1 MMSEQKDL
9 QGVQETLLLPLWGRA
24 IESKKNQALLV
35 DNVANKIIENINYD
49 FTKIEKKVN
58 KLSCASWI
66 SRSIYF
72 DSKISDFLK
81 IYPEGTIINIGC
93 GLDTTYDRVNNGKA
107 TWYELDFPEVINIRR
122 QFIKESEN
130 RIFLPYSVFDKEW
143 YSRIKNRKEVFI
155 MLAGV
160 IYYFNEKQ
168 VKELFDDISNQFE
181 YVDMVFDYSSPI
193 GVKIANKKVIKDGGM
208 DKSAYLK
215 WGVKDI
221 KIIKKW
227 NIKIKII
234 DNIKMFYDHKKRYP
248 LKKRIGMIISDLLS
262 IMSLAHIRIG

>member
-1 MMSEQKDL
+1 MMSEKKEL
-9 QGVQETLLLPLWGRA
+9 QSVQETLLLPLWGRA

-35 DNVANKIIENINYD
+35 DKIAIRIIENINYD

-81 IYPEGTIINIGC
+81 KYPEGTVINIGC

-130 RIFLPYSVFDKEW
+130 RVFLPYSVFDKEW
-143 YSRIKNRKEVFI
+143 YGRIKNRKKVFI

-160 IYYFNEKQ
+160 IYYFDEKQ
-168 VKELFDDISNQFE
+168 VKELLDDI
-181 YVDMVFDYSSPI
+181 I
-193 GVKIANKKVIKDGGM
+193 GVQNNHN
-208 DKSAYLK
+208 S
-215 WGVKDI
+215 
-221 KIIKKW
+221 
-227 NIKIKII
+227 
-234 DNIKMFYDHKKRYP
+234 
-248 LKKRIGMIISDLLS
+248 SS
-262 IMSLAHIRIG
+262 